1 MTKSPKLTV
10 NTKKSTVKSSVK
22 VMCDCHPWCE
32 EKSWH
37 EGCKCF
43 TKPSKERVKRQ
54 TLHNRWCDTYGGSA
68 TTKCN
73 CNLSNPKTS
82 MEERFEKIEASIT
95 SPDGDRA
102 WTKSIKGLD
111 QYKEILTFIKAE
123 LKANDKKWEEK
134 IKGMKVITMIGPGRF
149 GDGKPTQVPTSEFGK
164 GYNKALRDLLKDSLL
179 ERKK

>member
-111 QYKEILTFIKAE
+111 QYKEILAFIKAE
-123 LKANDKKWEEK
+123 LAKRDKKWREK
-134 IKGMKVITMIGPGRF
+134 CVKAKKLLPTHKGKMLSRTEVKKV
-149 GDGKPTQVPTSEFGK
+149 
-164 GYNKALRDLLKDSLL
+164 LDSLL
-179 ERKK
+179 ERKYEK